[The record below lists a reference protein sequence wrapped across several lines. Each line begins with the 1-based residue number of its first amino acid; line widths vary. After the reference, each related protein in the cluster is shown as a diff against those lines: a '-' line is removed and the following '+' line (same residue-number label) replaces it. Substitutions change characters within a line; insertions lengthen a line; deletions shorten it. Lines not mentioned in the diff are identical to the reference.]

1 MMSKP
6 FGLHPL
12 VHEVEHDVVPA
23 AHGGVNGG
31 RAGDDEVPGVA
42 QHTSVPWEK
51 PDRRMR
57 VLNRSGWV
65 SISICRVNL
74 VLNSGTA
81 TAPVG
86 PRMGSSS

>member
-1 MMSKP
+1 MMSTRQP
-6 FGLHPL
+6 T
-12 VHEVEHDVVPA
+12 VESTVAVPETMRS
-23 AHGGVNGG
+23 
-31 RAGDDEVPGVA
+31 RALPS
-42 QHTSVPWEK
+42 HTSVPWEK

-81 TAPVG
+81 TAQWG